1 MRLSLQKNVNYKT
14 VQDRRKYMI
23 QTEKLHIQDS
33 ISYEAFLELHRK
45 YGGRFSLKQ
54 FAYEVLNINAHAV
67 GDMISIK
74 GKESIILRPHAQKRN
89 EIAKIKSAVIKG
101 SGLHIGS
108 QISYQEFQEIYKK
121 YGKYDIDERDFALR
135 ILGITN
141 DVFVRFKAGRRPKTG
156 VFSTFPIDA
165 KKISALR
172 EKVILAENL
181 YIDQTISNERFQE
194 LYDKYAGILSEELFA
209 EEILDINMESLRQ
222 ARRRNMNN
230 IILTGIELSEKY
242 VKALQRQIINENGIQ
257 PNNQLMSLGEIN
269 ELRKNMLQ
277 C

>member
-1 MRLSLQKNVNYKT
+1 MRLSLQKSVNYKT

-33 ISYEAFLELHRK
+33 ISYEAFLELHRKYGGSISEVEFAKYFLDLSWSSYYKLQSGLRDTSSILEREFYEDYEFDEIQTRIIKEESLKIGDKVNYERLAELHKK

-89 EIAKIKSAVIKG
+89 EIAKIKSAVIKS

-156 VFSTFPIDA
+156 VFSTFHID
-165 KKISALR
+165 I
-172 EKVILAENL
+172 
-181 YIDQTISNERFQE
+181 
-194 LYDKYAGILSEELFA
+194 
-209 EEILDINMESLRQ
+209 
-222 ARRRNMNN
+222 
-230 IILTGIELSEKY
+230 
-242 VKALQRQIINENGIQ
+242 
-257 PNNQLMSLGEIN
+257 
-269 ELRKNMLQ
+269 
-277 C
+277 